1 MSEDK
6 IRVVLLEPNRMAK
19 AAEIES
25 SLEAMQR
32 VVQGDI
38 QAIYPFEEEVC
49 IVCNEE
55 GKIDGLPLNRA
66 LYDENHEIYDIIAG
80 PAFICDCSGESFGS
94 LLSDSTAREMGSRPS
109 RSSRIRDMKDSVSA
123 GRNPCSTKRENGS
136 AIYQQA
142 SPLS

>member
-55 GKIDGLPLNRA
+55 GKIN
-66 LYDENHEIYDIIAG
+66 
-80 PAFICDCSGESFGS
+80 GS
-94 LLSDSTAREMGSRPS
+94 SCGLSDSSAREMGSRPS

-136 AIYQQA
+136 ALYQQA

>member
-6 IRVVLLEPNRMAK
+6 IRVVLLEPNKMAK

-55 GKIDGLPLNRA
+55 GKINGMSLNRGI
-66 LYDENHEIYDIIAG
+66 YDSDGSLVDIIAG
-80 PAFICDCSGESFGS
+80 PCFICDGS
-94 LLSDSTAREMGSRPS
+94 EEDFASLSDSLIEKYLEVFRYPEMFFNIDGKFTAIKIM
-109 RSSRIRDMKDSVSA
+109 
-123 GRNPCSTKRENGS
+123 
-136 AIYQQA
+136 
-142 SPLS
+142 

>member
-1 MSEDK
+1 MSEDQ

-94 LLSDSTAREMGSRPS
+94 LSDEQIKKYSRQFMRPERFYSTSDGVKAVPFQ
-109 RSSRIRDMKDSVSA
+109 
-123 GRNPCSTKRENGS
+123 P
-136 AIYQQA
+136 YQGYER
-142 SPLS
+142 